1 MGISVI
7 QGINIYTKS
16 SDLLGRQ
23 LTNPSYA
30 KNNKSEFDINPI
42 GDWIQPKDFI
52 LPNIKLFQWAINKY
66 RINTNAENAWGKSVE
81 AWYFANTC
89 GRPFLLA
96 KKKEIME
103 KLIICKFETYP
114 FLISEIDKR
123 GGLEFLKRCSHI
135 VSGNKNWE
143 GEGLKSN
150 FIRVLCNAYCNNKN
164 LPRIDLVQESLL

>member
-1 MGISVI
+1 MI

-30 KNNKSEFDINPI
+30 KNNKSEFDIELPLGNLTHPST
-42 GDWIQPKDFI
+42 FI
-52 LPNIKLFQWAINKY
+52 LPDIKLFSWARNKY
-66 RINTNAENAWGKSVE
+66 GENVTAQNAWGLSVE

-89 GRPFLLA
+89 GHPYLLA
-96 KKKEIME
+96 KKKEIMQ
-103 KLIICKFETYP
+103 KLIVCKFEIYP
-114 FLISEIDKR
+114 FLINEIDNR
-123 GGLEFLKRCSHI
+123 GGLEFLKKCSHV

-150 FIRVLCNAYCNNKN
+150 FIKVLCNSYCEIKK
-164 LPRIDLVQESLL
+164 LPKVDLIQESLL